1 MCATGEAGGKKY
13 GGMKEEGVAG
23 RAKGACHEEEELQY
37 STYDSKGKITVS
49 VLTKKCTTLT
59 TNKPN
64 TKSKHP
70 LAHFRVY
77 YFKRFD

>member
-1 MCATGEAGGKKY
+1 MKVDGRVCATGEAGGKKY
-13 GGMKEEGVAG
+13 GGMKEEAVAG

-49 VLTKKCTTLT
+49 VLTKKYMTLT

-64 TKSKHP
+64 T
-70 LAHFRVY
+70 LCVWLLILCFR
-77 YFKRFD
+77 